1 MGYFQQ
7 LEEFEQAYTEVGA
20 LDIED
25 VVSLTGCLRPCR
37 YTRYTLPAEPKDIDY
52 FNASLVSLVLATAT
66 VTKRTEV
73 LMYPLESLVAE
84 FGGAL
89 GMFLGFSFL
98 MFWDWLE
105 FLFNSAVNFKK
116 MMKLI

>member
-1 MGYFQQ
+1 M
-7 LEEFEQAYTEVGA
+7 EFERVYHDVGG
-20 LDIED
+20 LDIEE
-25 VVSLTGCLRPCR
+25 VVTVTGCPRPCR
-37 YTRYTLPAEPKDIDY
+37 YTRYTLPAEPKDVSY
-52 FNASLVSLVLATAT
+52 LNASLVSLVMATAT

-89 GMFLGFSFL
+89 GMFLGFSFI

-105 FLFNSAVNFKK
+105 LLLNSAVYFKK
-116 MMKLI
+116 IMKLT